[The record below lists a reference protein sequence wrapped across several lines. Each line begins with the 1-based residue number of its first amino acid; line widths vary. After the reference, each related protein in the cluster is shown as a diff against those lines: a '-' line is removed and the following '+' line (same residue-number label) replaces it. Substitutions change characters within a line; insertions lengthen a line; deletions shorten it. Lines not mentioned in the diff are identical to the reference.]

1 MFRLVPVVFRNFFM
15 KFFCPVFDLY
25 LYFLLA
31 SVIGR
36 ILISYLLTIAILD
49 LSNVVSPR
57 TTDVV

>member
-1 MFRLVPVVFRNFFM
+1 M

-31 SVIGR
+31 SVIER
-36 ILISYLLTIAILD
+36 ILISYLLNIAILD
-49 LSNVVSPR
+49 LSNAVSRR